1 MATRL
6 AAAVVTVA
14 IVSLLAA
21 MIVGLRTGA
30 SLAEDI
36 YQDRILAL
44 RSSADLDTSAQLG
57 FYERAA
63 EGLARSPQAAEAIER
78 FTVGIDELDAE
89 GPPPS
94 EETDELYDAY
104 RVAYLDPQRAAGNP
118 IEFRDV
124 ISPRPSA
131 LRLQYEYAIDTGY
144 AELPE
149 DIDDA
154 GDGSYWSETHA
165 LVHPMY
171 REVANRLD
179 LVDVLLVDDELDV
192 VYSARKTPQLA
203 TSLEVGPFSGGVL
216 ADMASR
222 AINNPDDG
230 SQVSD
235 LALSAS
241 SLTPA
246 GVVAAP
252 VLREGRSVGAVV
264 FIYDSAPF
272 TSILSADEQW
282 ADAGYPDSS
291 DTYLIGQ
298 DGTTRSEP
306 RGFLE
311 DPQVFLDTLE
321 ETGWISADERATIE
335 GRGTTVL
342 TLRAPD
348 EVLRAV
354 EDGDESVVEHS
365 GFADTGALSSSVPL
379 ASEAVDWAVV
389 AGMTSEE
396 ARADLADF
404 RQVFAVGI
412 AIFVAALAFV
422 AIWWGRRVVRPVRE
436 ISERLS
442 ARAAERTRKI
452 AREAPRIDLPERSPM
467 EFHQL
472 ANSFETMALT
482 LRAQRTEVESARAER
497 LRLLR
502 EMLPPTIAQRVSE
515 GQIRALDEVP
525 SVTVGVCTVEGLG
538 AVVRVDTS
546 IDGRA
551 LVERLHAEL
560 DQLATEHGVERIKIV
575 GDAFFAACGHDRP
588 YLDHAPRMAA
598 FAADARSAIRTIGR
612 SAGEDIDLSVGIH
625 TGPVTVGMTGGQRLV
640 YDVWGPTVTIAHDL
654 ARVAPIGEILIS
666 GATRRLLPE
675 SFEMS
680 EFDAALDLQDA
691 GTGADDDGERQL
703 ALAPSGAWVLERA
716 APVTGAST

>member
-321 ETGWISADERATIE
+321 ETGWISADERATME

-348 EVLRAV
+348 EVLRAL
-354 EDGDESVVEHS
+354 EGADASVVEHS

-422 AIWWGRRVVRPVRE
+422 AIWWGRRVVQPVRE
-436 ISERLS
+436 ISERLT
-442 ARAAERTRKI
+442 ARAAEADRTRRT
-452 AREAPRIDLPERSPM
+452 AREAPKIDLPERSPM
-467 EFHQL
+467 EFHHL

-538 AVVRVDTS
+538 AVVRVDAS

-598 FAADARSAIRTIGR
+598 FAADARNAIRTIAR

-654 ARVAPIGEILIS
+654 ARVAPIGEILVS

-691 GTGADDDGERQL
+691 GNGERQM